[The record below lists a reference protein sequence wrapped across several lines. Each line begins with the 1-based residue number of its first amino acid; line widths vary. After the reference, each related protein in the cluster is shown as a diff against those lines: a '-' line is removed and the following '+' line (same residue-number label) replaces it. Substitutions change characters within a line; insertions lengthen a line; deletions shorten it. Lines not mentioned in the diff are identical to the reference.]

1 MGCVVRTYR
10 DVGIDDVFVCAERF
24 NVKRLVGMFRRA
36 DVVDQ
41 GAATSRRVRGVK
53 HLSEQRTRHNNVTA
67 LRVARTAHFSV
78 CVCVNTTDGGLGV
91 RVTVTF

>member
-1 MGCVVRTYR
+1 MYTYMMGCVVRTYR

-36 DVVDQ
+36 DVVDH

-53 HLSEQRTRHNNVTA
+53 HLSEQQTRHDNVTA
-67 LRVARTAHFSV
+67 LRVARTRRTS
-78 CVCVNTTDGGLGV
+78 
-91 RVTVTF
+91 